1 MDQLDLD
8 IISFLQK
15 DGRMPLTEIANK
27 LGVSE
32 GTVRN
37 RFARLKQDNTI
48 QVVGM
53 ADPHQ
58 LGYDAPAVIAVS
70 VHPQQL
76 DSVVSAIADLP
87 EVSYLIMVSGEY
99 DLMVEVMCKDR
110 DSLAS
115 LLKDEIRTL
124 DGVTR
129 TQTFFIL
136 HTYKMAFG
144 ALPVLPQSADQNF
157 RFEENDFDRE

>member
-15 DGRMPLTEIANK
+15 DGRMPLTEIAK
-27 LGVSE
+27 ELGVSE

-37 RFARLKQDNTI
+37 RVSQLMDKQTI

-70 VHPQQL
+70 VQPQKL
-76 DSVVSAIADLP
+76 NEVVELIADLP

-110 DSLAS
+110 DSLAA
-115 LLKDEIRTL
+115 LLNERIRGL

-144 ALPVLPQSADQNF
+144 ALPVLPERDS
-157 RFEENDFDRE
+157 

>member
-1 MDQLDLD
+1 MDKLDLD
-8 IISFLQK
+8 IISLLQRN
-15 DGRMPLTEIANK
+15 GRLPFTEIAK
-27 LGVSE
+27 EVGVSE

-37 RFARLKQDNTI
+37 RLGQLLENQTI
-48 QVVGM
+48 QIVGM

-70 VHPQQL
+70 VLPQKL
-76 DSVVSAIADLP
+76 DVVVKHIADLP
-87 EVSYLIMVSGEY
+87 QVSYLIMVSGEY

-110 DSLAS
+110 DDLAA
-115 LLKDEIRTL
+115 LLNNHIRGL
-124 DGVTR
+124 EGVTR

-144 ALPVLPQSADQNF
+144 ALPVIP
-157 RFEENDFDRE
+157 DRED